1 MRKQDKKRKG
11 WKAKKRPQAGRTAGT
26 ASCRERPSQQTADQE
41 LRGEGAVREY
51 DESRH
56 RCEIWQD
63 PESDILYM
71 DSNVYIDADR
81 LCFDVWLRTT
91 TGTNWF
97 MRSLFEAYYR
107 HIHISIEQERLL
119 SQKASVAELDACMV
133 RAFREVL
140 YAFAGDRA
148 LPDLEELYF
157 ESVMH
162 CFGCRGR
169 AGFAISAMYR
179 HLAEILPESQAAPF
193 RDVDWEA
200 KARALAT
207 KAMAEMDPALAEAY
221 GKLWT
226 KLAGFAV
233 EPVYE
238 LLATSAD
245 NAACRLPAGSL
256 PACPK
261 GWTPA

>member
-1 MRKQDKKRKG
+1 
-11 WKAKKRPQAGRTAGT
+11 
-26 ASCRERPSQQTADQE
+26 
-41 LRGEGAVREY
+41 
-51 DESRH
+51 
-56 RCEIWQD
+56 
-63 PESDILYM
+63 
-71 DSNVYIDADR
+71 
-81 LCFDVWLRTT
+81 
-91 TGTNWF
+91 

-107 HIHISIEQERLL
+107 HIHVSIEQERLL

-200 KARALAT
+200 KARALAA

-221 GKLWT
+221 GKLRT
-226 KLAGFAV
+226 KLPALPWSRF
-233 EPVYE
+233 
-238 LLATSAD
+238 TSCWPPA
-245 NAACRLPAGSL
+245 RTMQPAGSL

-261 GWTPA
+261 EWTPA